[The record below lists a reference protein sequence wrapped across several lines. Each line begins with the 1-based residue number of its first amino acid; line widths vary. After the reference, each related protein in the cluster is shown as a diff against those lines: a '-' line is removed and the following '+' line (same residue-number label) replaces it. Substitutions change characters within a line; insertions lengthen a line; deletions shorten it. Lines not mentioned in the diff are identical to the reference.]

1 MEEERRRK
9 RTISTRN
16 RPAVLEPRQCH
27 RNNNHKRGGGVEGE
41 GERERERCTY
51 PGHQVRGVRLMSRE
65 SQDPGEDDESNEP
78 RRHRQRHRHILTW
91 STKQYFSLL
100 YCLETTAHTE
110 WWTSHLDL
118 LCAVYGG
125 VSHQVQFH
133 QFVTGRLKWKMTVDD
148 RLAPQKGLNHCSE
161 SAAKHVLT
169 HSPNC
174 SSIFNWAAF

>member
-1 MEEERRRK
+1 MSQEQQSQKGWGCWGRGGERK
-9 RTISTRN
+9 RE
-16 RPAVLEPRQCH
+16 VYLPRAP
-27 RNNNHKRGGGVEGE
+27 
-41 GERERERCTY
+41 GERSETNE
-51 PGHQVRGVRLMSRE
+51 QGVT
-65 SQDPGEDDESNEP
+65 GP
-78 RRHRQRHRHILTW
+78 RWGWWIQWTQETQTETQTHLTW